1 MENISSKPYIS
12 AYTFTTLCNHVWLG
26 NYPGTS
32 YLNKYNRPIN
42 SKEVKDEDILYVKT
56 SELIQFMNKVDP
68 HIDCRYTL
76 ICGMGDEIFDNKLSS
91 YLSDNV
97 LRVYTT
103 NNISDDLKV
112 FTIPLGLQNLH
123 WQYDNNPQSNFLLI
137 DKVRSESI
145 EKDKKVLMSFSI
157 ETNPKERTR
166 CYQYFKDKNFIS
178 IRNFTQE
185 NRKDEEF
192 VLNYFREIR
201 KHKFVLCPFGNG
213 FDCHR
218 MWETWALGSFPIIKR
233 HKSMEAFYDLPAW
246 FVNDWGEVTQKNSE
260 IVYDSLLKETLSLEK
275 CKFKY
280 WEELIV

>member
-1 MENISSKPYIS
+1 
-12 AYTFTTLCNHVWLG
+12 
-26 NYPGTS
+26 
-32 YLNKYNRPIN
+32 
-42 SKEVKDEDILYVKT
+42 
-56 SELIQFMNKVDP
+56 MNKVDP

-103 NNISDDLKV
+103 NNISDDPKV